1 MIANE
6 MATEEINMV
15 SRMLTYHLEN
25 GGTIHTAFDTL
36 RRDLPDNYENSISAL
51 EKMVIGD
58 ESVQMVGYGYS
69 FLGLLNEFVSLIKQ
83 EKGDIGQLFQSSQ
96 EVLRDA
102 VTKARDYWSG
112 FNALITYFAIILMI
126 AIGVSA
132 VFTIFVLPQFQGM
145 FESFGAP
152 LPMFTAMVLN
162 NNLLF
167 TLIIPVLTL
176 LVVICALCSYHI
188 RVRVSQFR
196 PLSNI
201 CRWVPGLNKM
211 SDAYRYYLFVQYANI
226 LRKSDISDESAIK
239 HAELMSGGNTNEQ
252 KFSIWR
258 TAIETAGQMNMLIP
272 ELEYQS
278 VQVGALFGRH
288 MIVVRER
295 LTLWVQ
301 VILGLLVGTLIIAM
315 YLPIFKM
322 GEVV

>member
-25 GGTIHTAFDTL
+25 GGAINTAFDAL
-36 RRDLPDNYENSISAL
+36 RNDLPESYENSISAL
-51 EKMVIGD
+51 EKMVTGN
-58 ESVQMVGYGYS
+58 EPVKMVGYGYS
-69 FLGLLNEFVSLIKQ
+69 FLGLLNELIGLIKQ
-83 EKGDIGQLFQSSQ
+83 EDGDIAQLFQSSH
-96 EVLRDA
+96 EILRDA

-112 FNALITYFAIILMI
+112 FNSLITYFAIILMI
-126 AIGVSA
+126 AIGVSGI
-132 VFTIFVLPQFQGM
+132 FTIFVLPQFQAM
-145 FESFGAP
+145 FDGFGSS
-152 LPMFTAMVLN
+152 LPMFTALVLD

-167 TLIIPVLTL
+167 TLIIPVLTM
-176 LVVICALCSYHI
+176 LVVICVLCSYHI

-201 CRWVPGLNKM
+201 CRWVPGLNKI
-211 SDAYRYYLFVQYANI
+211 SDVYRYYLFVQYANI
-226 LRKSDISDESAIK
+226 LRKSKLSDESAIK
-239 HAELMSGGNTNEQ
+239 YAELMSGANNNGNM
-252 KFSIWR
+252 FFHWH
-258 TAIETAGQMNMLIP
+258 TAIETAGQMNMLMP

-278 VQVGALFGRH
+278 AQVGALFGRR